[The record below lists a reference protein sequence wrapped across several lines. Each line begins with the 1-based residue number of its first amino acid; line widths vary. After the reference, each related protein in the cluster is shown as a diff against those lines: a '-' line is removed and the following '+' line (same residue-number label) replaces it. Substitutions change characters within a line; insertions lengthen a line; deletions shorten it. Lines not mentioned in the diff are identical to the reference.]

1 MLIAG
6 RRTGPTLLPML
17 LLLAVVVGGACGNR
31 PLPLS
36 SAVAGKGGLAGGAG
50 SVPGHA
56 GGGTGGSLAGVG
68 GELVAGAGE
77 GGTDATGGT
86 VGTAGGAAGLATG
99 GSSRLPD
106 GGTSNGGIGVS
117 DCTGRTKGT
126 VCGAG
131 TCADGIDGSV
141 IRGRYAC
148 DGRGNC
154 NPSEDVV
161 CAPFACDVKTGGC
174 LAACASDADCTNGKP
189 CLNGS
194 CGPKPLGATCLASA
208 ECQSGTCADGV
219 CCNTTCATSCVSCAI
234 PTHVGTCWP
243 TAAGDPDPR
252 GTCAMTNPASC
263 GRNGDLRRRRRLRQL
278 SGRDPVRRRRL
289 PRGERRNVREHGQVQ
304 RRRDLRAR
312 HDELRAVRL
321 RGRAGRVS
329 HHLQHR
335 QRLRGGRACVNGSCG
350 LKEHACTTDAE
361 CLSGFCAQ
369 GLCCQS
375 RATAPARA
383 VRSPGQYGICTAGP
397 GSRWGPAVHDQPLS
411 NLTRREFHDP
421 GNPLGP
427 R

>member
-17 LLLAVVVGGACGNR
+17 LVLAVVVCGACGNR

-36 SAVAGKGGLAGGAG
+36 SAVAGKGGIAGGAG

-117 DCTGRTKGT
+117 DCTGRIKGT

-219 CCNTTCATSCVSCAI
+219 CCNTTCATSCVSCVI
-234 PTHVGTCWP
+234 PTHMGTCWP

-252 GTCAMTNPASC
+252 GMCAMTNPASC
-263 GRNGDLRRRRRLRQL
+263 GRNGACD
-278 SGRDPVRRRRL
+278 GVGGCANYPVGTPCAASACREANDGMYASTAKCNGVGTCVRATTSCAPYACAAEL
-289 PRGERRNVREHGQVQ
+289 GECRTTCSTDGDCV
-304 RRRDLRAR
+304 D
-312 HDELRAVRL
+312 
-321 RGRAGRVS
+321 
-329 HHLQHR
+329 
-335 QRLRGGRACVNGSCG
+335 GRACVNGSCG
-350 LKEHACTTDAE
+350 LKEQACTADAE

-369 GLCCQS
+369 GICCQS
-375 RATAPARA
+375 RCDGTCQSCALAG
-383 VRSPGQYGICTAGP
+383 SIGICRP
-397 GSRWGPAVHDQPLS
+397 VPAPDGGLPCTTS
-411 NLTRREFHDP
+411 P
-421 GNPLGP
+421 
-427 R
+427 